1 MSHVLFISHARGIH
15 GAEAVMLQAIRACV
29 AGGARVTVV
38 VPSVVPDEGLGEALA
53 QVDSL
58 TLLALPYRAAGVH
71 LLRTR
76 AVQEYNVYAL
86 WRLMRFVQNEHVDTI
101 YSSSSVAIIGA
112 ALSRM
117 THVHHVW
124 HWHEPVSTL
133 YGWHPSLVSTYRRW
147 AQHTQTIICISQ
159 QQKNEWEQTLGVTL
173 ANATIL
179 YNPIKRIASISSDKS
194 GHKDVRIGFIG
205 HFEPR
210 KNIPLLVRA
219 FESLHTRYT
228 NTSLWLCGAQSE
240 DDKMYIAQMT
250 NLREPDVLIL
260 PQTPDV
266 ASFYNNI
273 DILVLPSWQE
283 TMPLVVFEAMQV
295 GTCVLQTN
303 RSGMQELLE
312 DGKETYFFSPDQ
324 PRELCRLLEQCM
336 NADNRQQI
344 AQAGQRKALQL
355 MKTQSFDQQI
365 QNLLCE

>member
-1 MSHVLFISHARGIH
+1 MSHILFISHARGIH
-15 GAEAVMLQAIRACV
+15 GAEAVMMQTIRACV
-29 AGGARVTVV
+29 DRGVRVTVV
-38 VPSVVPDEGLGEALA
+38 VPSIVPDEGLGEALA
-53 QVDSL
+53 QIEGLIVL
-58 TLLALPYRAAGVH
+58 PLPYRAAGGH
-71 LLRTR
+71 RLRTC
-76 AVQEYNVYAL
+76 AVQGYNVYAL
-86 WRLMRFVQNEHVDTI
+86 WRLVRFVQSESVDTI
-101 YSSSSVAIIGA
+101 YSSSSVTIIGV
-112 ALSRM
+112 ALSHITR
-117 THVHHVW
+117 VRHVW

-133 YGWHPSLVSTYRRW
+133 YGWHPSLKYAYRRW
-147 AQHTQTIICISQ
+147 AQHTQQIICISHHQ
-159 QQKNEWEQTLGVTL
+159 QRAWEKALCISL
-173 ANATIL
+173 ANAIIV
-179 YNPIKRIASISSDKS
+179 YNPIKRIASILSEKCEHEDL
-194 GHKDVRIGFIG
+194 RIGFIG

-240 DDKMYIAQMT
+240 EDKMYIAQMT

-336 NADNRQQI
+336 NADYRQQI

-365 QNLLCE
+365 QTLLCE